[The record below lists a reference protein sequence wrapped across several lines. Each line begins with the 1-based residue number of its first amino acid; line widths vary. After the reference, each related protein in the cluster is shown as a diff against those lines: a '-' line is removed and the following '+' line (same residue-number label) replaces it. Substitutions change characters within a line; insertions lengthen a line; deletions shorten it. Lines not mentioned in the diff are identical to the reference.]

1 MAVMKAI
8 LLAVFILGAAWVV
21 YSSYCLYRN
30 YLEALKIGV
39 PVRIIP
45 ISHLNKVWLLIDKRV
60 IFTIRRLPGVL
71 GRNNFTRFN
80 YRGWHEDDRTQAHD
94 EMGEAFVLVTP
105 SHNWLYIAE
114 PEALMNMYRRGKDF
128 PRWTEITSKLSP
140 WFPCNDASV
149 LDWEAQYIN
158 TLKIELVGN
167 AESLEIEMLDV
178 FGGPNIATSSGE
190 QWRMQR
196 KIVNSCLNEKCNSLV
211 WSEAALL
218 GDQMAQYWA
227 TKGTFTTV
235 GEDTRTTT
243 LHILTKACFGQSLP
257 FEGHDTRE
265 PASPSASFRFSLVTI
280 MENALLILAL
290 RPRFFTNKWL
300 LLPKTWRDIGVACTK
315 FKGHMSYLY
324 DRTLRASAQDR
335 LEGDSTLM
343 ASMIRAS
350 LKNGTE
356 MGLSEGEIYG
366 TMFVISFAGHDTT
379 AHLLT
384 FAIFFLAANPLVQ
397 DWLAQE
403 LRRVLGDRPIQEWDY
418 HADFPR
424 LIRCMAILYETLR
437 VKTPV
442 PEVKWTKNRPQTLVV
457 GSKTLDIPPETLIT
471 PSYIYVHNHSRFW
484 GPDAQEW
491 KPQRWVTKFNQR
503 DMSPSQKQEER
514 NKNLG
519 DKVADDYMNDEI
531 LLPPPS
537 RGNYLGWSE
546 GARDCPGKRFSQV
559 EWVAIIA
566 TLFRDWKVEPSRSQ
580 DETAM
585 QAQTKVFQLI
595 KENTG
600 YGGLLLQLRNPESI
614 PLTWTARAQVP

>member
-1 MAVMKAI
+1 MAVIKAV
-8 LLAVFILGAAWVV
+8 LLVVFTLGAAWVV
-21 YSSYCLYRN
+21 YSSYCLYCN

-45 ISHLNKVWLLIDKRV
+45 ISHLNKLWLLIDKRV

-71 GRNNFTRFN
+71 GGNNFTRFN
-80 YRGWHEDDRTQAHD
+80 YRGWHEDDGTQAHD

-128 PRWTEITSKLSP
+128 PRWTEITKIHFFGMVKLLTTNKS
-140 WFPCNDASV
+140 
-149 LDWEAQYIN
+149 Q
-158 TLKIELVGN
+158 
-167 AESLEIEMLDV
+167 
-178 FGGPNIATSSGE
+178 SSGE

-257 FEGHDTRE
+257 FEGHDTRQ
-265 PASPSASFRFSLVTI
+265 PASPSASFKFSLVTI
-280 MENALLILAL
+280 MENALFILAL
-290 RPRFFTNKWL
+290 RPSFFINKWL
-300 LLPKTWRDIGVACTK
+300 PLPRTWRDIGVACTK

-324 DRTLRASAQDR
+324 DRALRASDQNR
-335 LEGDSTLM
+335 LEGDFTLM
-343 ASMIRAS
+343 TSMIRAS
-350 LKNGTE
+350 RKNGNGI
-356 MGLSEGEIYG
+356 GLSEGEIYG

-384 FAIFFLAANPLVQ
+384 FAIFFLAANPFVQ
-397 DWLAQE
+397 DWLARE

-424 LIRCMAILYETLR
+424 LTRCMAILYETLR

-442 PEVKWTKNRPQTLVV
+442 PEVKWTKDRHQTLVV
-457 GSKTLDIPPETLIT
+457 GSKTLNIPPGTLIT

-491 KPQRWVTKFNQR
+491 KPQRWVTKCHQR
-503 DMSPSQKQEER
+503 DMSPRQKQNER

-519 DKVADDYMNDEI
+519 DEVEDAYMNDEV

-559 EWVAIIA
+559 EWVAIMA
-566 TLFRDWKVEPSRSQ
+566 TLFRDWKVEPSRLQ

-585 QAQTKVFQLI
+585 QARAKVFQFI

-600 YGGLLLQLRNPESI
+600 YGGLLLQLNNPESI
-614 PLTWTARAQVP
+614 PLTWTARVRVP